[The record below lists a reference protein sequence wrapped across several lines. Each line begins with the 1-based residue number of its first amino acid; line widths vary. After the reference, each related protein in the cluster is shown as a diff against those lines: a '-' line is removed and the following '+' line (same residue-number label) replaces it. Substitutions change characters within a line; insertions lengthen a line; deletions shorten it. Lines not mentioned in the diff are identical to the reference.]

1 MQNSKANY
9 KSFYWNAL
17 EKFGIQA
24 LQFIIGITLARIL
37 SPSDYGLVGI
47 LLVFI
52 AVSQIFV
59 DSGFTKAL
67 IQRNDKSEK
76 DLSTAFTFNLAISIT
91 FYVILWFTAPIIASF
106 YNEEVLINLLR
117 SLALILVINAF
128 FSIPNT
134 ILTIDLEFKKIAL
147 INFVAVLISGSLAI
161 FMAYSGYGVWSLV
174 MQYLL
179 RAVILLI
186 FFTIASKWSF
196 KLYFSKRS
204 FKLLFSFGSNLLA
217 SSLLNVVVDKFSSLF
232 IAKTISTQDLGFYTR
247 GIQFPDI
254 AIGTLGSV
262 LDTVLLP
269 TLSKTKELTVLRFQI
284 DKMVRLLSLV
294 TMPVVVLLAI
304 LAEPIIVLLLT
315 DKWLPVVPIMQ
326 FFCVSRFFTNLISVN
341 TNVLYVLN
349 KANLVLKQHYLKIA
363 IRVGFILLALPYGI
377 IYIAFAE
384 MLSAIAHLIINT
396 HYPGKYIKFGF
407 KAQLNILLPHIAIGS
422 FLFLV
427 LFFFNTLFDNPIYK
441 LLFIPF
447 SGIMSYILLIFMIC
461 KKDYYLL
468 KEIVL
473 SFKNK

>member
-1 MQNSKANY
+1 MQNSKTNY
-9 KSFYWNAL
+9 SSFYWNAL

-37 SPSDYGLVGI
+37 SPNDYGLVGI

-67 IQRNDKSEK
+67 IQRNDKSDI
-76 DLSTAFTFNLAISIT
+76 DLSTAFTFNLVISIT
-91 FYVILWFTAPIIASF
+91 FYFILWFTAPIISSF

-117 SLALILVINAF
+117 SLSLILIINAF

-134 ILTIDLEFKKIAL
+134 ILTINLNFKKIAQ
-147 INFVAVLISGSLAI
+147 INFFAVLISGSI
-161 FMAYSGYGVWSLV
+161 SIYMAYNGYGVWSLV
-174 MQYLL
+174 IQYLL
-179 RAVILLI
+179 RAGISLI
-186 FFTIASKWSF
+186 FFTIASKWKF
-196 KLYFSKRS
+196 KLYFSKSS
-204 FKLLFSFGSNLLA
+204 FKRLFSFGSNLLA

-269 TLSKTKELTVLRFQI
+269 TLTKTKELTVLRFQI

-294 TMPVVVLLAI
+294 TMPVVILLAV
-304 LAEPIIVLLLT
+304 LSEPIIILLLT

-377 IYIAFAE
+377 VYIAFAE
-384 MLSAIAHLIINT
+384 MLSAVAHLIINT
-396 HYPGKYIKFGF
+396 YYPGKFIKFGF
-407 KAQLNILLPHIAIGS
+407 KSQFSILFPHITIGTVLFVIL
-422 FLFLV
+422 FLF
-427 LFFFNTLFDNPIYK
+427 NTIFDNPIYK
-441 LLFIPF
+441 LLFVPLG
-447 SGIMSYILLIFMIC
+447 GIVLYVLSIFIICRKDFNLLQ
-461 KKDYYLL
+461 
-468 KEIVL
+468 EIVL